1 MDDLPSFIDEYE
13 PLIKDEFLN
22 AVEEAQSFIEQ
33 YFFDNYPQD
42 TEDLPDGSGID
53 EIIVSALETQLSKG
67 FQDNLIALEDKVGLL
82 IILLLGL
89 SNFNINL
96 PKSELIKI
104 EIKQIL
110 DDYKKTFQIAGS
122 NKKRILETI
131 GLTPN
136 QAKSLLTYRQEL
148 ERIAKQLNTPAKL
161 NINAIRNLSAS
172 QRSVVRKALADGI
185 EPKDIDPLVSKQHK
199 AFLTHRAKAIGN
211 TLSSKIAHA
220 TQQAAV
226 NFAINA
232 RLVKPNQF
240 KRFWVTAHDER
251 VRHSHS
257 QTEAIN
263 SKGVDLNQPF
273 ITPFGLVFFPPLE
286 INCRCH
292 VSIRK
297 V

>member
-22 AVEEAQSFIEQ
+22 AVEETQNEIEQ
-33 YFFDNYPQD
+33 FISENYPAD
-42 TEDLPDGSGID
+42 IEDLPDGSGID

-67 FQDNLIALEDKVGLL
+67 FQVNLTALEDKVGLL
-82 IILLLGL
+82 VILLLGL

-110 DDYKKTFQIAGS
+110 DDCKKTFKIAGS

-136 QAKSLLTYRQEL
+136 QAKSLLIYRQEL
-148 ERIAKQLNTPAKL
+148 ERIAKQKNTPAKL

-172 QRSVVRKALADGI
+172 QRSVVRKALANGI
-185 EPKDIDPLVSKQHK
+185 EPQDIDPLISKQHK
-199 AFLTHRAKAIGN
+199 AFLMHRAKAIGN

-226 NFAINA
+226 NFAIKA
-232 RLVKPNQF
+232 KLVKPNQF
-240 KRFWVTAHDER
+240 KRFWVTAHDEK
-251 VRHSHS
+251 VRHAHN
-257 QTEAIN
+257 QTEAAN
-263 SKGVDLNQPF
+263 SQGVDLNQPF

-286 INCRCH
+286 INCRCY
-292 VSIRK
+292 VSMRK

>member
-13 PLIKDEFLN
+13 PLIKDDFLN
-22 AVEEAQSFIEQ
+22 AVDEAQSFIEQ
-33 YFFDNYPQD
+33 YFFENYPAD
-42 TEDLPDGSGID
+42 IEDLPDGSGID
-53 EIIVSALETQLSKG
+53 EIIINELKTQLSKG
-67 FQDNLIALEDKVGLL
+67 FQDNLTALEDKVSLL
-82 IILLLGL
+82 VILLLGL

-96 PKSELIKI
+96 QKSELIKI

-110 DDYKKTFQIAGS
+110 DDYKKTFQISGS

-136 QAKSLLTYRQEL
+136 QAKSLLIYRREL
-148 ERIAKQLNTPAKL
+148 ERIAKQINTPAKL
-161 NINAIRNLSAS
+161 NINVIRNLSAS
-172 QRSVVRKALADGI
+172 QRSVVRKALAKGI
-185 EPKDIDPLVSKQHK
+185 EPKDIDPLISKQHK
-199 AFLTHRAKAIGN
+199 AFLSHRAKAIGN

-226 NFAINA
+226 NFAIKA
-232 RLVKPNQF
+232 KLVKPNQF
-240 KRFWVTAHDER
+240 KRFWNTAHDEK
-251 VRHSHS
+251 VRHAHN
-257 QTEAIN
+257 QTEAAN
-263 SKGVDLNQPF
+263 SQGVDLNQPF

>member
-1 MDDLPSFIDEYE
+1 MDDLPSFMDEYE
-13 PLIKDEFLN
+13 PLIKDDFLN
-22 AVEEAQSFIEQ
+22 AVEETQNEIEQ
-33 YFFDNYPQD
+33 FISENYPAD
-42 TEDLPDGSGID
+42 TEDLPDGNNII

-67 FQDNLIALEDKVGLL
+67 FQDNLAALEDKVGLL
-82 IILLLGL
+82 VILLLGL

-96 PKSELIKI
+96 QKSGLIKI

-136 QAKSLLTYRQEL
+136 QARSLLIYRQEL
-148 ERIAKQLNTPAKL
+148 ERIAKQINTPAKL
-161 NINAIRNLSAS
+161 NINVIRNLSAS
-172 QRSVVRKALADGI
+172 QRSVVRKALSNGI
-185 EPKDIDPLVSKQHK
+185 EPQDIDPLISKQHK
-199 AFLTHRAKAIGN
+199 AFLLHRAKAIGN
-211 TLSSKIAHA
+211 TLSSEIAHA
-220 TQQAAV
+220 TQQAVV
-226 NFAINA
+226 NFAIKA
-232 RLVKPNQF
+232 KLVKPNQF
-240 KRFWVTAHDER
+240 KRFWVTAHDEK
-251 VRHSHS
+251 VRHAHS
-257 QTEAIN
+257 QTEAAN

-273 ITPFGLVFFPPLE
+273 VTPFGLVFFPPLE